1 MKALALMIDKEYE
14 YLIKKNSKPVVGE
27 EVYCIE
33 VILVGFNIKKWF
45 DNFRIYVPNNMY
57 ML

>member
-14 YLIKKNSKPVVGE
+14 YLIKKISKPVVG

-33 VILVGFNIKKWF
+33 VILVCFNIKKWF
-45 DNFRIYVPNNMY
+45 DNFRIYVPNNMF